1 MVVCVV
7 LSAECSPISLI
18 TQILQGISY
27 VFQGFMDWLCA
38 KPIFVRLSATNSLN
52 NLTGNYQGKQINLLY
67 TVINSLFIREQV
79 NLLIEKLPS

>member
-1 MVVCVV
+1 MFFRD
-7 LSAECSPISLI
+7 L
-18 TQILQGISY
+18 
-27 VFQGFMDWLCA
+27 MDLLCA

-79 NLLIEKLPS
+79 NLLIEKLPGQTIYFFIWLRIK